1 MTCLDEISRI
11 FRLHKHFRF
20 SCRLFPKKKDP
31 LEGSSSYS
39 EQDNL
44 LCTLPRT
51 TLPKLAPRVTQP
63 ADFCPSMQVTVN
75 PYSSF
80 SGSGGMMTATPPPTN
95 CDTDS
100 ESQYASVVYASP
112 TAQRRAF
119 NNRPPN
125 YRSHLSPQV
134 SRVPAS
140 TMMRAPPSINGSP
153 LHRSQMS
160 STTTLST
167 CLSPRSIRS
176 DYPIP
181 NYDPNLHH
189 VYCEIPLPCKPP
201 PRPLLKGKMRGSGA
215 GASSLTDETEMYGED
230 TTQCD
235 LRYISDLSD
244 DDNDQLSCS
253 SPKHFP
259 GRTGPRNSHLLG
271 SPSKG
276 KQRQRRQGGGP
287 GQFQPPPLSLAALA
301 ASSKEVTTGA
311 TPNTTDFTQLP
322 ATDV

>member
-1 MTCLDEISRI
+1 MNFCLI
-11 FRLHKHFRF
+11 F
-20 SCRLFPKKKDP
+20 RLFPKKRDP
-31 LEGSSSYS
+31 PEGSSSYS

-51 TLPKLAPRVTQP
+51 TLPKLAPRGIQQQQQQ
-63 ADFCPSMQVTVN
+63 DFCPSMQVTVN

-80 SGSGGMMTATPPPTN
+80 GLTATNNTN

-112 TAQRRAF
+112 TAHRRL
-119 NNRPPN
+119 NTNRDRSS

-134 SRVPAS
+134 TRVTTS
-140 TMMRAPPSINGSP
+140 TMRLPPSMNGSP
-153 LHRSQMS
+153 VHRSQMS

-176 DYPIP
+176 EYPPIIP
-181 NYDPNLHH
+181 GSPIVPGYDPNLHH

-201 PRPLLKGKMRGSGA
+201 PRPLIKGKIRHGA
-215 GASSLTDETEMYGED
+215 GSSQLTDETELYGED

-244 DDNDQLSCS
+244 DDQHELTSCS
-253 SPKHFP
+253 SPKHY
-259 GRTGPRNSHLLG
+259 PRQHHIPRESRSQHLGGG

-276 KQRQRRQGGGP
+276 KQRHRR
-287 GQFQPPPLSLAALA
+287 GQFQPPPLSL
-301 ASSKEVTTGA
+301 SSTKD
-311 TPNTTDFTQLP
+311 TDMTQLP
-322 ATDV
+322 TTDV